1 LPNFRPDR
9 IIGHP
14 NFPDGSRVKEE
25 RGVYDIDGHIC
36 DNSHMTLRLILTG
49 IVFILAGGTA
59 LATEEPTYDVVK
71 QYEAFELRRYA
82 PQLRAQTEVTGEFG
96 EAGNQAFR
104 ILADFIFGNNKAKEK
119 ISMTAPVGMQPAG
132 EGEKINMT
140 APVTMTP
147 KAGAGERGTYVFSFV
162 MPARYTRATLPEPVD
177 ARVHIL
183 EVPER
188 LMAARRYS
196 GTWSESRY
204 RAQEAA
210 LLQAVAQA
218 GLKTTGQPTFARYNS
233 PFSLWFLR
241 RNEVLI
247 EITSGP

>member
-1 LPNFRPDR
+1 MN
-9 IIGHP
+9 
-14 NFPDGSRVKEE
+14 
-25 RGVYDIDGHIC
+25 
-36 DNSHMTLRLILTG
+36 LRLTLFGFVLIM
-49 IVFILAGGTA
+49 AGGTA
-59 LATEEPTYDVVK
+59 LATEEPTYEVVK

-82 PQLRAQTEVTGEFG
+82 PQLRAQTEVTGEFE

-104 ILADFIFGNNKAKEK
+104 ILADFIFGNNKAREK
-119 ISMTAPVGMQPAG
+119 ISMTAPVGMLPAG
-132 EGEKINMT
+132 AGEKIDMT

-147 KAGAGERGTYVFSFV
+147 RADAGERGTYVFSFV
-162 MPARYTRATLPEPVD
+162 MPARFTRATLPEPVNP
-177 ARVHIL
+177 RVQIR
-183 EVPER
+183 EVPAR

-204 RAQEAA
+204 REQETA

-218 GLKTTGQPTFARYNS
+218 GLKTTGEPTFARYNS

-247 EITSGP
+247 EVTQGP